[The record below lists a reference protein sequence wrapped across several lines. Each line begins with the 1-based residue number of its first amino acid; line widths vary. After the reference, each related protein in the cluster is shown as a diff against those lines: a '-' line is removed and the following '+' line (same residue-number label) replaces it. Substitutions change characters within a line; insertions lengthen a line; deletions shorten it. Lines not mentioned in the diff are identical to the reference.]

1 MSTYTSNL
9 NLIKPE
15 LTDKALIT
23 PISENFEIIDEAV
36 GDLQKS
42 VDGYSE
48 DYTVDTSNTNILLN
62 NGSTIT
68 ANGGIVHVYNYDYV
82 TMDQTSQTDL
92 EDGNMCHILGTT
104 LVRIVLEQNATA
116 SIHHVHNGVVNN
128 LEDLKSRVR
137 DLENSGVSG
146 DVDLSGYAT
155 KDDIKYFVTE
165 SVVDKKIN
173 DNTAS
178 LTENLI
184 SYDPEWESGKIDIST
199 GDLTESSDYE
209 ETTKFIE
216 LSKNSTI
223 TASGTSVD
231 VYSYNVNTNEYIG
244 QIADMSDG
252 EVYTASEKILVRIT
266 CGQNATVF
274 IKIPSI
280 KARVE
285 ILEEKSEEYD
295 TYNKRISDVEDAVND
310 TSINVIKGQVKA
322 LEDTLLTDGVYNF
335 SDSGYQGSLDS
346 EGNFVENLYSQSYV
360 SDYMKLSEGT
370 LLIGVG
376 EIGKYVHVYD
386 YEELST
392 PEFYEKVCSLTQG
405 DTYILKADSYV
416 RIHCEEG
423 TYIRIQTPLMATN
436 SNDGIMSKEHV
447 KKIEDLENDLS
458 NQTHSTTTISF
469 DTGVDNQI
477 VIKSVKD
484 DVSSDGTINSVVS
497 AVTFIGG
504 DNVSLDLVSTTTL
517 GPVIKINSTDEV
529 GSKIVNLFSGSS
541 SSGTM
546 TDSASNYDLLFV
558 SYESQYDGNLAYGDK
573 IIYDISNGGTDS
585 IPVINSNNGEMLVI
599 DSVFNFSGRAFSTS
613 VNVSYTDGTAYGE
626 YSGGSVSVKRI
637 YGVKF

>member
-15 LTDKALIT
+15 ITDKALIT

-68 ANGGIVHVYNYDYV
+68 ANGGIVHVYEYDPI
-82 TMDQTSQTDL
+82 TMELKNQIDVS
-92 EDGNMCHILGTT
+92 EGNIYTNIAEQI
-104 LVRIVLEQNATA
+104 LVRITLEQNATA
-116 SIHHVHNGVVNN
+116 SIHHVHNGITDD
-128 LEDLKSRVR
+128 LELLESRVR
-137 DLENSGVSG
+137 DLEKSGVSG

-173 DNTAS
+173 ANTAP

-184 SYDPEWESGKIDIST
+184 SYVPEWESGKIDIST
-199 GDLTESSDYE
+199 GNLTESSDYE
-209 ETTKFIE
+209 ETTEFIE

-223 TASGTSVD
+223 TASGTPVD

-252 EVYTASEKILVRIT
+252 NVYTASEKILVRIT

-280 KARVE
+280 KARVK

-295 TYNKRISDVEDAVND
+295 TYDKRISDVEDAVND
-310 TSINVIKGQVKA
+310 TSINVIKGQVKV
-322 LEDTLLTDGVYNF
+322 LEDTLLTDGIYNF
-335 SDSGYQGSLDS
+335 SDSGYKGSLDS
-346 EGNFVENLYSQSYV
+346 NGNFVEDLHSDNYV
-360 SDYMKLSEGT
+360 SDYMKLYEGT
-370 LLIGVG
+370 LLIGSG
-376 EIGKYVHVYD
+376 EIGQYVHVYD
-386 YEELST
+386 YEELSV

-405 DTYILKADSYV
+405 DTYILKADCYV
-416 RIHCEEG
+416 RIHCEAG
-423 TYIRIQTPLMATN
+423 AYIRIQTPLLATN
-436 SNDGIMSKEHV
+436 NNDGIMSKDYV
-447 KKIEDLENDLS
+447 NKINTMEASLS
-458 NQTHSTTTISF
+458 RQTHSTTSISF
-469 DTGVDNQI
+469 DSSTNNQI

-484 DVSSDGTINSVVS
+484 DVSSDGAINSV
-497 AVTFIGG
+497 ANAITFIGG

-517 GPVIKINSTDEV
+517 GPVIKINSIDKV
-529 GSKIVNLFSGSS
+529 GSKFVKLFSGSS

-546 TDSASNYDLLFV
+546 TYSASNYDLLFV
-558 SYESQYDGNLAYGDK
+558 SYESQYNSDLVYGDK

-585 IPVINSNNGEMLVI
+585 RPVINSNNGEMLVI
-599 DSVFNFSGRAFSTS
+599 NSNFNFSERTFSTS
-613 VNVSYTDGTAYGE
+613 ADVAYTDGSQYGL
-626 YSGGSVSVKRI
+626 YSGSVSVKRI
-637 YGVKF
+637 YGIKF